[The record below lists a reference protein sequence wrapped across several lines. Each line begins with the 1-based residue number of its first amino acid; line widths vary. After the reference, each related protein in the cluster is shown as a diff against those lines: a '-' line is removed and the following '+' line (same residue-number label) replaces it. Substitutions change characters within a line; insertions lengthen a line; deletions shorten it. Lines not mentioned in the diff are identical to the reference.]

1 MNQILKEIQT
11 EIEKLEKQIS
21 ATPNEDYNEQ
31 FFSLENQFEQIR
43 SFQYNDFDSNI
54 LTNIQKRIK
63 NLRNELDVFDENAE
77 RDAMFPNGE
86 DE

>member
-63 NLRNELDVFDENAE
+63 NLRNELDVYDEDGE
-77 RDAMFPNGE
+77 RNSMFPNGE